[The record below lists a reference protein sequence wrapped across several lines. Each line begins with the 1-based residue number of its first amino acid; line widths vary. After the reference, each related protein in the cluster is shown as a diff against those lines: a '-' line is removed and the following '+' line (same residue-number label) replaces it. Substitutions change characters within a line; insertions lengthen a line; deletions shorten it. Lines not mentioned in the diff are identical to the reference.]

1 MDEVDISIRKANKHI
16 KQMLAQDKSS
26 LSFWSRYFPTRN
38 DASDFMKNCLK
49 KLLTRRMMLRT
60 EWYVE
65 IADKMPKIHDSRP
78 ALQVIFL
85 VALAE
90 SIARRRFTKRQAYQL
105 KSKGL
110 IINFFKYITDPDKKE
125 LETKFRRSLTSTGY
139 HQLRI
144 SSIVR
149 ILYQVR
155 NDAVHGEEYWSFSL
169 VDIRRH
175 KDAHEPHWRL
185 MTSGWL
191 GTTKRKRRITI
202 ETKLTY
208 ENLRDIFV
216 RTAIQN
222 IQSKF

>member
-1 MDEVDISIRKANKHI
+1 MDEIDISLKKMDEHVKKVI
-16 KQMLAQDKSS
+16 AQES
-26 LSFWSRYFPTRN
+26 LPFWLQYFPTQA
-38 DASDFMKNCLK
+38 DASDFIKNCLK
-49 KLLTRRMMLRT
+49 KFLTRRMMLRT

-90 SIARRRFTKRQAYQL
+90 GIARRRFTKKEADDMGPTQL
-105 KSKGL
+105 VIDFFRY
-110 IINFFKYITDPDKKE
+110 IIGSDKKE
-125 LETKFRRSLTSTGY
+125 LEMKFRRSLTSTGY
-139 HQLRI
+139 HQLYI
-144 SSIVR
+144 SSIIR

-155 NDAVHGEEYWSFSL
+155 NDAVHGEDYWDFSL
-169 VDIRRH
+169 VDTKRH

-191 GTTKRKRRITI
+191 GPRKRKRRITV

-208 ENLRDIFV
+208 ENLRDIFI

-222 IQSKF
+222 IQLKF